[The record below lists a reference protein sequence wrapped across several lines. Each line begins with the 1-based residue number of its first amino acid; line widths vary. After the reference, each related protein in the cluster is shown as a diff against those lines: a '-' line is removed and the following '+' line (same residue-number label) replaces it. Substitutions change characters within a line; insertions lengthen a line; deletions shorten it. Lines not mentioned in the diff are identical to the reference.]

1 MKFADVTKD
10 SSSST
15 TTHLACSEALFDG
28 SVASARADH
37 RRFRGFDC
45 QANHFPR
52 TTLRRNESARSR
64 SVHRRLARDIEKR
77 LDPKPG

>member
-37 RRFRGFDC
+37 RRFRGFGLPG
-45 QANHFPR
+45 QSF
-52 TTLRRNESARSR
+52 SADDLAKERISSLSVRS
-64 SVHRRLARDIEKR
+64 SSLGA
-77 LDPKPG
+77 